1 MLANDQHHVGGTI
14 LIGGNVKFDDGDD
27 TISTGPVRV
36 LGNITTG
43 NFKGF
48 NVLNGVHCVRGNVG
62 EDYKKD
68 LNGLLYEGTGY
79 KDCPTSVP
87 EIRTTLKTPKVDKNE
102 YTNMDRS
109 INRIDIDN
117 QKFPINVPE
126 RKSGEPEVYDF
137 YIPNIAMMN
146 HSTLEIRMPEGGRL
160 TRIFTD
166 SVFFAGH
173 PKIRVYYGSKGIAN
187 DEYAG
192 NLLFYVDNDI
202 EFPAIVPEDSIQGSF
217 ISTGT
222 IKIQQ
227 QMTLAG
233 QLLSEFLF
241 INANFDGK
249 GFRYVPFDPPILEIN
264 REALAYG
271 SFFEGSEWQEVPIKL
286 DSIPR
291 TDVIFNYC
299 FEFTSNKAAAD
310 SADFFENAKGM
321 PICGRDSG
329 EVTILEGKTKPEGKN
344 IVSIYPILDAKPEG
358 LEYFNI
364 KIFNIYGAVLPGNK
378 KSDFFE
384 LSINDANPIPQDASV
399 TGEEDKNLYFSSKNF
414 PYTTTDT
421 SGEDT
426 LEVLKIISLPSKGSL
441 YINGDTVKVNQ
452 EILAKDIDSL
462 YFLGEKDE
470 FGSPY
475 TSFKFNVQTKWGTG
489 EKPATMTVNL
499 TAVNDAPTIAAGQS
513 FNIEEN
519 KSVNSTVGTVK
530 AIDVDG
536 DTLTFKVLG
545 FTALKADST
554 ADTITVDYF
563 NFNSSGLITTKVVLD
578 FETMPHLYRYQVEV
592 SDGELTDTAFVYI
605 NLLDVNE
612 APIVK
617 NAEFDIEENDNP
629 NKVLGSIEASDVDA
643 ADTVLSYSIS
653 GEDSQYFKIDAKT
666 GQLSVNNTVFDY
678 EDSIPNVFTF
688 SVIVTDN
695 VLGSAKSTLSDTAT
709 VTVTVLD
716 VNDAPTVEGAE
727 FDIEENNNP
736 NLILDTIKASD
747 VDSGT
752 VLTYSIS
759 GEGSEHFVIDAT
771 TGQLSVNNTV
781 FDYEDSK
788 PNVFTFTV
796 TVTDNGLQGK
806 GQTLS
811 ATASIKITII
821 DTPEAPKFTQD
832 KYEFDVEE
840 EHGNNVLVGQV
851 EATDEDTED
860 SELTYKILSSIVTN
874 EGKLVDY
881 FVIDSKTGEIRVK
894 PGLILDYE
902 THDHF
907 YTLKVSVSDGALF
920 DTTTVL
926 IELIDINEAP
936 IVKGAEFEIDENNNP
951 NLNLGKIEA
960 SDVDAGTVLTYSIS
974 GEGSE
979 YFVINATTGQLSV
992 NNTVFDYEDSKPNVF
1007 TFTVTVTDNGLQGKG
1022 PSLSDTASIKIT
1034 IIDIPEAPKFTQDK
1048 YEFDVE
1054 EEHEKNVL
1062 VGQVEATDEDTE
1074 KSKLTYSIISS
1085 KAVEK
1090 SVNHFV
1096 IDPKTGEIRVKPG
1109 LILDYET
1116 HDHFY
1121 TLKVSVSDGALFDTT
1136 TVLIELI
1143 DINEAP
1149 IVKNVEFTI
1158 NENNEANDT
1167 LGTIKASDVD
1177 AGTVLTY
1184 SISGEG
1190 SEYFVIDATTGQLSV
1205 NNTVFDYEDSKPNVF
1220 TFTVTVTDNGL
1231 QGKGPS
1237 LSDTASIKITIID
1250 IPEAPKF
1257 TQDKYEFDVEEEHE
1271 KNVLVGQVEATDED
1285 TEKSKLTYSIIS
1297 SKAVEKSVNHF
1308 VIDPKT
1314 GEIRVKPGLILDYE
1328 THDHFYTLKVSV
1340 SDGALFDT
1348 TTVLIELIDINEAP
1362 IVKNVEFTI
1371 NENNEAN
1378 DTLGTIKASDVDAG
1392 TVLTYSI
1399 SGEGSEYFVIDATTG
1414 QLSVNNTVFD
1424 YEDSKPNVFTFT
1436 VTVTDNGLQGEGD
1449 FLSTSAIVKVTVK
1462 DVNEAPEL
1470 ADVTFDVDE
1479 NSPAGTVVGL
1489 LEAFDPD
1496 ANDVLK
1502 YSILEGNTGS
1512 IFVLNA
1518 TTGLITVR
1526 NSNSLNYE
1534 EMENHKFELIVRV
1547 VDKGGLADTAKV
1559 TIVVNDINDAPVIAA
1574 GQKFEIFENNKNE
1587 AIVGEIHVSDEDGD
1601 VLTFD
1606 FVSLNAGTKAV
1617 DYFDLYTDGTI
1628 RVKSGLQLDYETM
1641 PHVYELKFSVSDG
1654 DTTITGSVAIH
1665 LLDLNEAPVVDDQNF
1680 GIEENSP
1687 AGALVGVIQ
1696 ASDPD
1701 KVASFNTL
1709 SYKVLSGNEAEL
1721 FVIDSKTGKITVR
1734 KSNSLDYETMPHLY
1748 LLTVEVSDGELQDT
1762 ATISIDLLDVNDP
1775 PTVEDLETN
1784 IDENVPYGT
1793 VIDTVIAHDEDSPDL
1808 EYSFVKDPASES
1820 FSIDNNGVITVNGP
1834 LDYETRNEYIVK
1846 VVVFDGDSRD
1856 TALVIIRINNVNE
1869 APVIENQAFSAK
1881 EDISSKHRIGVV
1893 QYKDPENDPLV
1904 FTIIQ
1909 DTSSLFRITPSGE
1922 IYLKDGAS
1930 LDYEKTTEYVIQVK
1944 GVDPGGLMDSAY
1956 VTINVLDVFEKTEV
1970 EIVVVVTT
1978 DSIHSYPDTV
1988 YTNSSYVELEWDVDG
2003 NRFYGD
2009 TLLEKGKNVI
2019 IKKYCDLSK
2028 NECGLD
2034 TVVIFYSNESP
2045 KVDLSLKVGEKEKV
2059 SGVTIVEEKDK
2070 KDSLNYINKE
2080 KNQLVVTV
2088 KDPSPDG
2095 GTTVNRF
2102 EIEAQLKTINVPS
2115 SVFDDLSVISKN
2127 WQFEPKKE
2135 KVEITVDGRTKLKYE
2150 TKVKGYSVTV
2160 VYDPAKDSS
2169 TAKVIYTAIVNGE
2182 KVEVSFKADRD
2193 TGKLI
2198 KDDGGSYAVTYSYK
2212 DKRNNTMLI
2221 SYPVNSSGKVV
2232 KTKEE
2237 GGVIYTVG
2245 YSYTNAYGNTAIQ
2258 STKILLD
2265 TIPPVVQIIDP
2276 VEGVT
2281 ISSVS
2286 VDVKWTVDGIVQDTL
2301 NLQGLEKGVNRII
2314 RAYRDKAGN
2323 ETADTVYVIMKGA
2336 KDIVVK
2342 IENPMIE
2349 ITKKKLDQFKDG
2361 LDDDAL
2367 YRVSILNPSTNLE
2380 QELIVGTKGG
2390 NKKGSNDEP
2399 YPYLSG
2405 SHLGPTLEID
2415 VKMPSLNPTGGLA
2428 SLADLVESDRKS
2440 VV

>member
-1 MLANDQHHVGGTI
+1 MLIKKLKQIIQTASILGFIWGANVVAAPVEPFYFQGATNQQDMWDSLMRYKMFGQTGINFGNQDINVTDKVGWFGTNNGDLTLANDKHVVGGPI
-14 LIGGNVKFDDGDD
+14 LIGGNIILGTGRLDF
-27 TISTGPVRV
+27 TTGPVRV
-36 LGNITTG
+36 TG
-43 NFKGF
+43 RIDSKDGKSDGFANGPNFA
-48 NVLNGVHCVRGNVG
+48 NGVHCVQGSVFDKYDQAILGDKYIGSSNYRNCP
-62 EDYKKD
+62 EDVPGINPNLKI
-68 LNGLLYEGTGY
+68 
-79 KDCPTSVP
+79 PTVSQP
-87 EIRTTLKTPKVDKNE
+87 DKNKMNIKNDLLLNSKGE
-102 YTNMDRS
+102 KV
-109 INRIDIDN
+109 IEI
-117 QKFPINVPE
+117 PV
-126 RKSGEPEVYDF
+126 RKSGEPEIYDI
-137 YIPNIAMMN
+137 YVPNGISLKNGA
-146 HSTLEIRMPEGGRL
+146 SIIIKMPEGGRL
-160 TRIFTD
+160 TRIFSESIIFD
-166 SVFFAGH
+166 GGSS
-173 PKIRVYYGSKGIAN
+173 IRVQHGNKILEKE
-187 DEYAG
+187 DYAG
-192 NLLFYVDNDI
+192 DLLFYINSTI
-202 EFPAIVPEDSIQGSF
+202 SFAALHPEDKLQGSF
-217 ISTGT
+217 ISTDT
-222 IKIQQ
+222 IKIMQH
-227 QMTLAG
+227 MDLAG
-233 QLLSEFLF
+233 QLIAKYLTIDAHFEG
-241 INANFDGK
+241 D

-851 EATDEDTED
+851 EATDEDTEK
-860 SELTYKILSSIVTN
+860 SKLTYKILSSIVTN

-951 NLNLGKIEA
+951 NLNLGNIEA

-979 YFVINATTGQLSV
+979 
-992 NNTVFDYEDSKPNVF
+992 
-1007 TFTVTVTDNGLQGKG
+1007 
-1022 PSLSDTASIKIT
+1022 
-1034 IIDIPEAPKFTQDK
+1034 
-1048 YEFDVE
+1048 
-1054 EEHEKNVL
+1054 H
-1062 VGQVEATDEDTE
+1062 
-1074 KSKLTYSIISS
+1074 
-1085 KAVEK
+1085 
-1090 SVNHFV
+1090 
-1096 IDPKTGEIRVKPG
+1096 
-1109 LILDYET
+1109 
-1116 HDHFY
+1116 
-1121 TLKVSVSDGALFDTT
+1121 
-1136 TVLIELI
+1136 
-1143 DINEAP
+1143 
-1149 IVKNVEFTI
+1149 
-1158 NENNEANDT
+1158 
-1167 LGTIKASDVD
+1167 
-1177 AGTVLTY
+1177 
-1184 SISGEG
+1184 
-1190 SEYFVIDATTGQLSV
+1190 
-1205 NNTVFDYEDSKPNVF
+1205 
-1220 TFTVTVTDNGL
+1220 
-1231 QGKGPS
+1231 
-1237 LSDTASIKITIID
+1237 
-1250 IPEAPKF
+1250 
-1257 TQDKYEFDVEEEHE
+1257 
-1271 KNVLVGQVEATDED
+1271 
-1285 TEKSKLTYSIIS
+1285 
-1297 SKAVEKSVNHF
+1297 
-1308 VIDPKT
+1308 
-1314 GEIRVKPGLILDYE
+1314 
-1328 THDHFYTLKVSV
+1328 
-1340 SDGALFDT
+1340 
-1348 TTVLIELIDINEAP
+1348 
-1362 IVKNVEFTI
+1362 
-1371 NENNEAN
+1371 
-1378 DTLGTIKASDVDAG
+1378 
-1392 TVLTYSI
+1392 
-1399 SGEGSEYFVIDATTG
+1399 FVIDATTG

-1606 FVSLNAGTKAV
+1606 FLSLNAGTKAV

-1793 VIDTVIAHDEDSPDL
+1793 VIDTVIAHDEDTPDL

-2428 SLADLVESDRKS
+2428 SLADLVESDGMIALESGGGWDRKKVTVQEYVSSYCSAEFQKDFDINDPSATPLYKVDFGMS
-2440 VV
+2440 VWVYTSLGSFVEKYTVNPKINSRELVNVAGVAKLFFEVVPNRDGVLIDKRGRLWGTGAYLYKTDIKMHFEQQCALPSSKMGSKRKTEDQTLSSFGYKRIPIK

>member
-1 MLANDQHHVGGTI
+1 MLIKKLKQIIQTASILGFIWGANVVAAPVEPFYFQGATNQQDMWDSLMRYKMFGQTGINFGNQDINVTDKVGWFGTNNGDLTLANDKHVVGGPI
-14 LIGGNVKFDDGDD
+14 LIGGNIILGTGRLDF
-27 TISTGPVRV
+27 TTGPVRV
-36 LGNITTG
+36 TG
-43 NFKGF
+43 RIDSKDGKSDGFANGPNFA
-48 NVLNGVHCVRGNVG
+48 NGVHCVQGSVFDKYDQAILGDKYIGSSNYRNCP
-62 EDYKKD
+62 EDVPGINPNLKI
-68 LNGLLYEGTGY
+68 
-79 KDCPTSVP
+79 PTVSQP
-87 EIRTTLKTPKVDKNE
+87 DKNKMNIKNDLLLNSE
-102 YTNMDRS
+102 GEKV
-109 INRIDIDN
+109 IEI
-117 QKFPINVPE
+117 PV
-126 RKSGEPEVYDF
+126 RKSGEPEIYDVYV
-137 YIPNIAMMN
+137 PNGISLKNGA
-146 HSTLEIRMPEGGRL
+146 SIIIKMPEGGRL
-160 TRIFTD
+160 TRIFSESIIFD
-166 SVFFAGH
+166 GGSS
-173 PKIRVYYGSKGIAN
+173 IRVQHGNKILEKE
-187 DEYAG
+187 DYAG
-192 NLLFYVDNDI
+192 DLLFYINSTI
-202 EFPAIVPEDSIQGSF
+202 SFAALHPEDKLQGSF
-217 ISTGT
+217 ISTDT
-222 IKIQQ
+222 IKIMQH
-227 QMTLAG
+227 MDLAG
-233 QLLSEFLF
+233 QLIAKYLTIDAHFEG
-241 INANFDGK
+241 D

-344 IVSIYPILDAKPEG
+344 IVSIYTILDAKPEG

-788 PNVFTFTV
+788 PNEFTFTV

-806 GQTLS
+806 GPSLS

-840 EHGNNVLVGQV
+840 EHEKNVLVGQV

-951 NLNLGKIEA
+951 NLNLGKIE
-960 SDVDAGTVLTYSIS
+960 
-974 GEGSE
+974 
-979 YFVINATTGQLSV
+979 
-992 NNTVFDYEDSKPNVF
+992 
-1007 TFTVTVTDNGLQGKG
+1007 
-1022 PSLSDTASIKIT
+1022 
-1034 IIDIPEAPKFTQDK
+1034 
-1048 YEFDVE
+1048 
-1054 EEHEKNVL
+1054 
-1062 VGQVEATDEDTE
+1062 
-1074 KSKLTYSIISS
+1074 
-1085 KAVEK
+1085 
-1090 SVNHFV
+1090 
-1096 IDPKTGEIRVKPG
+1096 
-1109 LILDYET
+1109 
-1116 HDHFY
+1116 
-1121 TLKVSVSDGALFDTT
+1121 
-1136 TVLIELI
+1136 
-1143 DINEAP
+1143 
-1149 IVKNVEFTI
+1149 
-1158 NENNEANDT
+1158 
-1167 LGTIKASDVD
+1167 ASDVD

-1378 DTLGTIKASDVDAG
+1378 DTLGTIKA
-1392 TVLTYSI
+1392 
-1399 SGEGSEYFVIDATTG
+1399 
-1414 QLSVNNTVFD
+1414 
-1424 YEDSKPNVFTFT
+1424 
-1436 VTVTDNGLQGEGD
+1436 
-1449 FLSTSAIVKVTVK
+1449 
-1462 DVNEAPEL
+1462 
-1470 ADVTFDVDE
+1470 
-1479 NSPAGTVVGL
+1479 
-1489 LEAFDPD
+1489 
-1496 ANDVLK
+1496 
-1502 YSILEGNTGS
+1502 
-1512 IFVLNA
+1512 
-1518 TTGLITVR
+1518 
-1526 NSNSLNYE
+1526 
-1534 EMENHKFELIVRV
+1534 
-1547 VDKGGLADTAKV
+1547 
-1559 TIVVNDINDAPVIAA
+1559 
-1574 GQKFEIFENNKNE
+1574 
-1587 AIVGEIHVSDEDGD
+1587 
-1601 VLTFD
+1601 
-1606 FVSLNAGTKAV
+1606 
-1617 DYFDLYTDGTI
+1617 
-1628 RVKSGLQLDYETM
+1628 
-1641 PHVYELKFSVSDG
+1641 
-1654 DTTITGSVAIH
+1654 
-1665 LLDLNEAPVVDDQNF
+1665 
-1680 GIEENSP
+1680 
-1687 AGALVGVIQ
+1687 
-1696 ASDPD
+1696 
-1701 KVASFNTL
+1701 
-1709 SYKVLSGNEAEL
+1709 
-1721 FVIDSKTGKITVR
+1721 
-1734 KSNSLDYETMPHLY
+1734 
-1748 LLTVEVSDGELQDT
+1748 
-1762 ATISIDLLDVNDP
+1762 
-1775 PTVEDLETN
+1775 
-1784 IDENVPYGT
+1784 
-1793 VIDTVIAHDEDSPDL
+1793 
-1808 EYSFVKDPASES
+1808 
-1820 FSIDNNGVITVNGP
+1820 
-1834 LDYETRNEYIVK
+1834 
-1846 VVVFDGDSRD
+1846 
-1856 TALVIIRINNVNE
+1856 
-1869 APVIENQAFSAK
+1869 
-1881 EDISSKHRIGVV
+1881 
-1893 QYKDPENDPLV
+1893 
-1904 FTIIQ
+1904 
-1909 DTSSLFRITPSGE
+1909 
-1922 IYLKDGAS
+1922 
-1930 LDYEKTTEYVIQVK
+1930 
-1944 GVDPGGLMDSAY
+1944 
-1956 VTINVLDVFEKTEV
+1956 
-1970 EIVVVVTT
+1970 
-1978 DSIHSYPDTV
+1978 
-1988 YTNSSYVELEWDVDG
+1988 
-2003 NRFYGD
+2003 
-2009 TLLEKGKNVI
+2009 
-2019 IKKYCDLSK
+2019 
-2028 NECGLD
+2028 
-2034 TVVIFYSNESP
+2034 
-2045 KVDLSLKVGEKEKV
+2045 
-2059 SGVTIVEEKDK
+2059 
-2070 KDSLNYINKE
+2070 
-2080 KNQLVVTV
+2080 
-2088 KDPSPDG
+2088 
-2095 GTTVNRF
+2095 
-2102 EIEAQLKTINVPS
+2102 
-2115 SVFDDLSVISKN
+2115 
-2127 WQFEPKKE
+2127 
-2135 KVEITVDGRTKLKYE
+2135 
-2150 TKVKGYSVTV
+2150 
-2160 VYDPAKDSS
+2160 
-2169 TAKVIYTAIVNGE
+2169 
-2182 KVEVSFKADRD
+2182 
-2193 TGKLI
+2193 
-2198 KDDGGSYAVTYSYK
+2198 
-2212 DKRNNTMLI
+2212 
-2221 SYPVNSSGKVV
+2221 
-2232 KTKEE
+2232 
-2237 GGVIYTVG
+2237 
-2245 YSYTNAYGNTAIQ
+2245 
-2258 STKILLD
+2258 
-2265 TIPPVVQIIDP
+2265 
-2276 VEGVT
+2276 
-2281 ISSVS
+2281 
-2286 VDVKWTVDGIVQDTL
+2286 
-2301 NLQGLEKGVNRII
+2301 
-2314 RAYRDKAGN
+2314 
-2323 ETADTVYVIMKGA
+2323 
-2336 KDIVVK
+2336 
-2342 IENPMIE
+2342 
-2349 ITKKKLDQFKDG
+2349 
-2361 LDDDAL
+2361 
-2367 YRVSILNPSTNLE
+2367 
-2380 QELIVGTKGG
+2380 
-2390 NKKGSNDEP
+2390 
-2399 YPYLSG
+2399 
-2405 SHLGPTLEID
+2405 
-2415 VKMPSLNPTGGLA
+2415 
-2428 SLADLVESDRKS
+2428 
-2440 VV
+2440 